1 MSLVSLLLGCQ
12 IPKHTNSFALC
23 LCICVVG
30 KGYVRI
36 TEALLCHPAFR
47 DANRLTASP
56 AQVDMLDDF
65 YAYDEDGTR

>member
-1 MSLVSLLLGCQ
+1 MFVSVY
-12 IPKHTNSFALC
+12 
-23 LCICVVG
+23 VVG

-36 TEALLCHPAFR
+36 TEALLSHPAFR
-47 DANRLTASP
+47 DAHRLTASP